1 MNATVYKKFRVN
13 CVLRVILLGVTV
25 AVFVRLL
32 SSGQYVT
39 LTVCGALIV
48 YQLYSLVRYVE
59 FTNRNLTLFL
69 QSIEF
74 SDLSH
79 RLHAGPA
86 GQTFADLSAAFE
98 EALAKF
104 RGMRVVEEET
114 LGYLDAV
121 VQHVGIG
128 ILAFDSAGKVE
139 LSNSSVRSL
148 LDVAT
153 LRNVGDLEA
162 AYPTLYEKLQD
173 LEPGDRDLVA
183 IKAGGDTRQISIHA
197 AGFRRGDKLLK
208 LVSMQNIGTELDDK
222 EMDAWRNMIRVLT
235 HEIKNSLTPIASL
248 AASVEQLTSRPDEK
262 AADESLRQA
271 EKIRDALQII
281 QKRSQGLLD
290 FVDKYRDLTHLP
302 PPKSSVFEVG
312 DLFARVEQLIAP
324 QLKDGSARIRI
335 AIDPPGMTL
344 VADQQMIEQS
354 LINMLLNALEATEG
368 QSDAEV
374 SLEASYDEKS
384 RPVIKVADN
393 GPGVVAESLEKIFV
407 PFYSTK
413 KDGSGIGLSLSRQ
426 IMRLHRGS
434 LSAQSSPGD
443 RTVFTMRF

>member
-1 MNATVYKKFRVN
+1 
-13 CVLRVILLGVTV
+13 VILLGATV
-25 AVFVRLL
+25 VAFVRLL
-32 SSGQYVT
+32 SSGQYIT
-39 LTVCGALIV
+39 LAACGALIV

-74 SDLSH
+74 ADLSH
-79 RLHAGPA
+79 RLHPGPM
-86 GQTFADLSAAFE
+86 GQTFADLGAAFE
-98 EALAKF
+98 DALSKF
-104 RGMRVVEEET
+104 QEMRVVEEET

-128 ILAFDSAGKVE
+128 ILTFDSSGDVE
-139 LSNSSVRSL
+139 VLNSSARSL
-148 LDVAT
+148 LDIAA
-153 LRNVGDLEA
+153 LKNIGDLKSA
-162 AYPTLYEKLQD
+162 FPQLHEKLRD
-173 LEPGDRDLVA
+173 LEPGNRDLVA
-183 IKAGGDTRQISIHA
+183 IRVGGDVRQISIHA
-197 AGFRRGDKLLK
+197 AGFRRRDKQLK
-208 LVSMQNIGTELDDK
+208 LVSMQNIGIELDEK

-248 AASVEQLTSRPDEK
+248 AASVEKLTSQQYEK
-262 AADESLRQA
+262 TADTTAPQA

-290 FVDKYRDLTHLP
+290 FVDTYRDLTHLP
-302 PPKSSVFEVG
+302 PPKLSVFQVG
-312 DLFARVEQLIAP
+312 DLFTRVEQLVAP
-324 QLKDGSARIRI
+324 RVKNGAATIRI
-335 AIDPPGMTL
+335 AIDPPSMTL
-344 VADQQMIEQS
+344 AADQQMIEQS
-354 LINMLLNALEATEG
+354 LINLLLNALEATEG
-368 QSDAEV
+368 QSDADV

-384 RPVIKVADN
+384 RPVIEVTDN

-434 LSAQSSPGD
+434 LTAQSSPGA